1 MAPQSFYRG
10 TGKQPCHPLRS
21 CALRGAELG
30 WGVDGTTGVPPRKPQ
45 CGICNRRARL
55 RAPTLVVQLLQVR
68 QVAQDG
74 HAVEVGAGT
83 TARVLCQ
90 PEHAQAREALQVEE
104 LCQAGDAVLA
114 QVELAQLPAAAH
126 GLQGGDAVDAAG
138 RQSGLPAAPPAPRRQ
153 GHCRAVPT
161 ALTGQHRP

>member
-1 MAPQSFYRG
+1 MP
-10 TGKQPCHPLRS
+10 PPEVLRS
-21 CALRGAELG
+21 AGGRA
-30 WGVDGTTGVPPRKPQ
+30 GVGGTTRVPPRKPQ
-45 CGICNRRARL
+45 CSICNRRARL

-138 RQSGLPAAPPAPRRQ
+138 RQSGLPAAPPTPRRQ